1 MVGSGIKRIDET
13 GREDNRRG
21 AKNHRN
27 SEKLCWTNRK
37 LPSTKVPF
45 LDSGTLK
52 SIFII

>member
-27 SEKLCWTNRK
+27 SEKLCGLIENYPQRK
-37 LPSTKVPF
+37 F
-45 LDSGTLK
+45 RF
-52 SIFII
+52 SIQER